1 MTDREIPP
9 PVALAAADAP
19 SRHHDLRARDLTL
32 GYNGVDI
39 VHSLDL
45 DVPDGKVTVIVGA
58 NGCGK
63 STLLRGLVRLLKPR
77 SGAVELDGQPLKE
90 WNSTEIARVMGLL
103 PQNPV
108 APDGITVA
116 DLVGRGRYPHQGWFR
131 RWSAEDDA
139 AVEIALAATHTTEL
153 AGRTLAELS
162 GGQRQRVWIAMVLA
176 QDTDLVLLDEPTTF
190 LDISHQVDLLDLL
203 DELNTEHGKTVV
215 MVLHDLNL
223 ACRYAQHIVAMKDG
237 HIIAQGSPTD
247 IITAEVVQD
256 VFGLPCQVVPDPV
269 TGTPLVVPL
278 GRSRAA
284 APTAP

>member
-1 MTDREIPP
+1 MTDLEIPP
-9 PVALAAADAP
+9 PVAP
-19 SRHHDLRARDLTL
+19 ETRHHDLRARGLTL
-32 GYNGVDI
+32 GYGGVDI

-77 SGAVELDGQPLKE
+77 AGTVELDGRPLKD
-90 WNSTEIARVMGLL
+90 WNSTEIARIMGLL

-131 RWSAEDDA
+131 RWSAEDDE
-139 AVEIALAATHTTEL
+139 AVEVALAATHTTEL
-153 AGRTLAELS
+153 ADRTLAELS

-203 DELNTEHGKTVV
+203 DELNTAHGKTVV

-223 ACRYAQHIVAMKDG
+223 ACRYAQHIVAMKEG
-237 HIIAQGSPTD
+237 HIIAQGSPTE
-247 IITAEVVQD
+247 IITAEVVHE

-278 GRSRAA
+278 GRHR
-284 APTAP
+284 P

>member
-1 MTDREIPP
+1 MTDLDTSAP
-9 PVALAAADAP
+9 ADP
-19 SRHHDLRARDLTL
+19 ESRHHDLRARGLTL
-32 GYNGVDI
+32 GYAGVDI
-39 VHSLDL
+39 VHGLDL
-45 DVPDGKVTVIVGA
+45 VVPDGLVTVIVGA

-63 STLLRGLVRLLKPR
+63 STLLRGLARLLKPR
-77 SGAVELDGQPLKE
+77 AGSVELDGRPLKE
-90 WNSTEIARVMGLL
+90 WASADIARVMGLL

-139 AVEIALAATHTTEL
+139 AVEAALAATHTTEL
-153 AGRTLAELS
+153 ADRTLAELS
-162 GGQRQRVWIAMVLA
+162 GGQRQRVWVAMVLA

-203 DELNTEHGKTVV
+203 DELNHVHGKTVV

-223 ACRYAQHIVAMKDG
+223 ACRYAHHIVAMKAG
-237 HIIAQGSPTD
+237 TVVAQGTPQD
-247 IITAEVVQD
+247 VITAEVVDD
-256 VFGLPCQVVPDPV
+256 VFGLPCRVVPDPV

-278 GRSRAA
+278 GRQRGATRAD
-284 APTAP
+284 